1 MSCSP
6 FRISKRSS
14 PRCLGDL
21 DAGSKLKLRRPQSKT
36 MSNGYETWEMESS
49 TSLKQS
55 SSEQSSSQLSPLE
68 SGCGFSEANSK
79 RCHGEAV
86 DVRES

>member
-36 MSNGYETWEMESS
+36 MSNGYGNMGDGIIYFIKAIIIGAIILAAITFGIGVW
-49 TSLKQS
+49 L
-55 SSEQSSSQLSPLE
+55 
-68 SGCGFSEANSK
+68 F
-79 RCHGEAV
+79 
-86 DVRES
+86 